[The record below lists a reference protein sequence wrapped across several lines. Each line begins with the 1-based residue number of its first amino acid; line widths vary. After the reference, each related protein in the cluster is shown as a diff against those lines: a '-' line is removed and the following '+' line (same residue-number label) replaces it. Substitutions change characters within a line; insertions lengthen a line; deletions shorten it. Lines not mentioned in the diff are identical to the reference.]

1 MPDRSHPRSAVDL
14 FGDEDPFVQAAP
26 APFAGLRLPDGRALA
41 WGEYGNSRGLPCL
54 LIPDLGSSRL
64 SPGWLLHDTAVPASI
79 RLLAVDRPG
88 VGASDPVG
96 IGGRENLADDLM
108 RMVQT
113 LAVGRIAVIGIG
125 SGADEALSFAD
136 RHPEA
141 VTTVI
146 GVSARISSEMPD
158 PGGLRHRIGHR
169 HPWYG
174 PLLAWERSAGRA
186 DLSFEPTWRRAL
198 GRMESNAAETVGER
212 WREPDFRS
220 AVATDLALGG
230 VTRGD
235 VTRRLP
241 APRQPAW
248 VDTWSCRVP
257 VRFWHGRHEAA
268 THYSAVRAVANR
280 RPDWHV
286 TTVAGCSAL
295 FGSWPD
301 ILQHAEESFG
311 LAQPNDAR
319 PEFAPA

>member
-1 MPDRSHPRSAVDL
+1 MPDWSHPRSAVDL
-14 FGDEDPFVQAAP
+14 FGDEDPFVLAAP
-26 APFAGLRLPDGRALA
+26 APFSGLRLPDGRTLA
-41 WGEYGNSRGLPCL
+41 WGEYGNPRGLPCL

-125 SGADEALSFAD
+125 SGADDALAFAN
-136 RHPEA
+136 RHPDA
-141 VTTVI
+141 VTAVI

-158 PGGLRHRIGHR
+158 LGGFRHRLGHR
-169 HPWYG
+169 HHPWYG

-186 DLSFEPTWRRAL
+186 DLTYEPTWRRAL

-220 AVATDLALGG
+220 AVATDLALGAIA
-230 VTRGD
+230 
-235 VTRRLP
+235 RRLP

-248 VDTWSCRVP
+248 VENWSSGVP

-280 RPDWHV
+280 RPDWQV

-295 FGSWPD
+295 LGSWPD
-301 ILQHAEESFG
+301 MLQHAEESFG
-311 LAQPNDAR
+311 ITRQMDEPAA
-319 PEFAPA
+319 FAPV